1 MSDEFKEMEEFD
13 DDDMEVVTMIDDETG
28 EEVEFVVIDRREMNG
43 MEYIL
48 VIDSKDIDCDEADA
62 SVLKA
67 VSESDDEITYS
78 VIDDAEEFA
87 AAAKLFDGEDYEVE
101 Y

>member
-1 MSDEFKEMEEFD
+1 MSDEFKDMEEFD

-48 VIDSKDIDCDEADA
+48 VIDSKE
-62 SVLKA
+62 
-67 VSESDDEITYS
+67 
-78 VIDDAEEFA
+78 
-87 AAAKLFDGEDYEVE
+87 
-101 Y
+101 